1 MTSAKTL
8 FPHEVTLTGS
18 GGQDG
23 EVSFEGATIQPT
35 AENTELQYTK
45 HPLGAEA
52 MVTLL
57 VHHCLKPAWMGVF
70 VFLKSKS
77 NLHFFRNQE
86 HLSFPA
92 PNQYRQCHLVLQCRI
107 LLNLRLKF
115 LCLPIGKTTPASTP
129 QWVFWEWGHNLT
141 WSSIWHQING
151 SLLPSLSTSLFLLL
165 GTLCL
170 FSVAPSFHLHVW
182 LFKPYLPSG
191 SLISCLLLWKR
202 LITKPP
208 SMQTWNTADVAS
220 LEKYIVCHQYERSP
234 KVFFSTSTPLCL
246 ETDSCN
252 RCTHIYT
259 ITSEIN
265 GKKLGKWRRKEQK
278 RNKTWAESGKIKW
291 NNGVIFVKRKFH
303 CNILYTC

>member
-1 MTSAKTL
+1 MSSSVGVPSPLVCLTRTLAFGPAQLNNPGCSHLEILRLMTSAETH

-35 AENTELQYTK
+35 AENTELQHTK

-115 LCLPIGKTTPASTP
+115 LCLPIGKTKPASTP
-129 QWVFWEWGHNLT
+129 QWVFWE
-141 WSSIWHQING
+141 
-151 SLLPSLSTSLFLLL
+151 
-165 GTLCL
+165 
-170 FSVAPSFHLHVW
+170 
-182 LFKPYLPSG
+182 
-191 SLISCLLLWKR
+191 
-202 LITKPP
+202 
-208 SMQTWNTADVAS
+208 
-220 LEKYIVCHQYERSP
+220 
-234 KVFFSTSTPLCL
+234 
-246 ETDSCN
+246 
-252 RCTHIYT
+252 
-259 ITSEIN
+259 
-265 GKKLGKWRRKEQK
+265 
-278 RNKTWAESGKIKW
+278 
-291 NNGVIFVKRKFH
+291 
-303 CNILYTC
+303 